1 MKNPSDQKHRTLY
14 KRRRIAQIS
23 RVGLPILAV
32 LLLGSAF
39 LLSPNDLQDTLSLP
53 LERERVLSDGL
64 KVLSPTFQGTMTSGE
79 VYKVRAEWALP
90 SGSSMVDVSE
100 VALHKM
106 EGTLEL
112 KTGET
117 VYLRAENALAKTH
130 NKHVILSGVVEL
142 ETSDG
147 YTLKTQ
153 QAVLDGIGSVVQS
166 DVPVLLTT
174 AEGGTL
180 NAGSMTLTRSEEDGD
195 IVAQFK
201 KGVKVVFNP
210 VSKNDL
216 EHHPTGVNRG
226 SIR

>member
-1 MKNPSDQKHRTLY
+1 MKSPSGQKHGTLY

-23 RVGLPILAV
+23 RIGLPILAV

-39 LLSPNDLQDTLSLP
+39 LLSPNDLDDTLSLP
-53 LERERVLSDGL
+53 LERERILSDGL

-79 VYKVRAEWALP
+79 VYRVRAEWALP

-112 KTGET
+112 KTGEMA
-117 VYLRAENALAKTH
+117 YLRAENALAKTQ
-130 NKHVILSGVVEL
+130 NQHVTLSGVVEL

-153 QAVLDGIGSVVQS
+153 HAVLDGIGSVVES
-166 DVPVLLTT
+166 DVPVVLTT
-174 AEGGTL
+174 AQGGTL
-180 NAGSMTLTRSEEDGD
+180 NAGSMTLTRSQEDGN
-195 IVAQFK
+195 IIAQFK